1 MMHNINPDEW
11 EKLYKNLIETKQTF
25 EEVETRK
32 KRYLVWN
39 KFKFYRDPKQNN
51 LNMCDIGIISAT
63 KKEIQKNL
71 KKIHLPDNLQKD
83 YFLAV
88 RKPFTYLQT
97 PNVNFYFPSDNGEA
111 TTTRTKEKTQHEGEA
126 VQIDINAAYLTAV
139 KNLGLL
145 SEKSYNKFFIEEE
158 NEKQRAKK
166 TKSSRHRGHA
176 GEVYKYSKDA
186 RLISVGTLAQD
197 KTIHKYING
206 EKVSQERQYN
216 EIEANVFF
224 SAAAEIGKIMI
235 DILET
240 CKGFFY
246 WVDAIFIDPKYQKQ
260 AEEML
265 KKYGYNFHTKKLQII
280 QNGGNFQTVDTD
292 TGEIKTYNV
301 PTGKISGQIIFKQS
315 KEFTEDIFNEY
326 KEILNLIDSKELN
339 INKEKARA
347 EISKILRL
355 NYNIESNIDFH
366 FLSIEAHKAGL
377 VLEDIIKMETTI
389 KEEYK
394 DAIFQNDIL
403 KVVILKKLDNIA
415 NRQPLPDHEEPTPD
429 GGKIEREFYTDY
441 Y

>member
-1 MMHNINPDEW
+1 MMHNIDPDQW
-11 EKLYKNLIETKQTF
+11 EKLYQNLIETKQDF

-32 KRYLVWN
+32 KRYLIWN
-39 KFKFYRDPKQNN
+39 KCKFYRDPKPNK
-51 LNMCDIGIISAT
+51 LNMCDVGIIYST
-63 KKEIQKNL
+63 KKEIQNNL
-71 KKIHLPDNLQKD
+71 KKVSLPDNLQKD

-88 RKPFTYLQT
+88 RKPWTYSQT
-97 PNVNFYFPSDNGEA
+97 PNVNFYFPSNNGEA
-111 TTTRTKEKTQHEGEA
+111 TTDRTKEKTQYKGHA
-126 VQIDINAAYLTAV
+126 IQIDINAAYLTAV

-145 SEKSYNKFFIEEE
+145 SEKTFSKFFTEEE

-166 TKSSRHRGHA
+166 AKSSRHRGHA

-186 RLISVGTLAQD
+186 RLIAVGTLAQD
-197 KTIHKYING
+197 KTIHKYISG

-235 DILET
+235 DILEN

-246 WVDAIFIDPKYQKQ
+246 WVDAIFISPEYQKQ

-265 KKYGYNFHTKKLQII
+265 KKAGYNYHTKKLLISQD
-280 QNGGNFQTVDTD
+280 GGNFETIDTE
-292 TGEIKTYNV
+292 TGELKTYNV
-301 PTGKISGQIIFKQS
+301 PSGKISGQIIFKQS
-315 KEFTEDIFNEY
+315 AEFTKDIFEEY
-326 KEILNLIDSKELN
+326 KQILKLIDSKELN
-339 INKEKARA
+339 VNKEKARA
-347 EISKILRL
+347 EVSKVLRL
-355 NYNIESNIDFH
+355 NYNIESDIDLH
-366 FLSIEAHKAGL
+366 FLSIEAVKAGL
-377 VLEDIIKMETTI
+377 VLEDIIKLETTI

-415 NRQPLPDHEEPTPD
+415 NRQALPGHEEQLQD
-429 GGKIEREFYTDY
+429 GGKIEREFYTEY